1 MGMGTWRVDV
11 SIHKHIRITYIYIYT
26 CNILVKDWISMILW
40 DWVIEK
46 TIDLVRV
53 QFWSLP
59 AYQIEVAPRKV
70 APVGNSHETC
80 VRSLFLGFNN
90 ACGMLWHILNSC
102 LQIVRS
108 MPEGGFDLSFA
119 CNISCHD
126 ATLLVFKTPHNASL
140 RISWIM
146 VPSHTVLFQFVS
158 RGRFLPTSD
167 SQKKPCGFTCRSSEN
182 MWSNRPPG
190 FN

>member
-1 MGMGTWRVDV
+1 
-11 SIHKHIRITYIYIYT
+11 
-26 CNILVKDWISMILW
+26 MILW

-53 QFWSLP
+53 QFWSFP
-59 AYQIEVAPRKV
+59 AYQIEVSPRKV
-70 APVGNSHETC
+70 APVGNSRETR

-90 ACGMLWHILNSC
+90 ACGMLWHILDSC

-126 ATLLVFKTPHNASL
+126 ATLLVFKTPHYASL
-140 RISWIM
+140 RITTHILDHGPKPYCTFPVRIPRE
-146 VPSHTVLFQFVS
+146 VPPYERQPEEALRLYMQEQWKYVKQQASRVQLTHQVGSTLITFYHQFI
-158 RGRFLPTSD
+158 
-167 SQKKPCGFTCRSSEN
+167 
-182 MWSNRPPG
+182 WH
-190 FN
+190 